1 MKTSARNQFIGI
13 VSDIQMGTVNAQVQV
28 TVKSGISIIAAIT
41 KESLE
46 TLAITKGKEVVA
58 LIKAPQI
65 ILVTDFGGY
74 KISARNQLAGTI
86 SNIQLGSVNTEVDI
100 ELEGGEKVAAT
111 ITCESVSHLDLQKG
125 SSVTVVFKASA
136 VLLAVA
142 A

>member
-13 VSDIQMGTVNAQVQV
+13 VSDIQIGAVNAQVQV
-28 TVKSGISIIAAIT
+28 ILNSGISIIAAIT

-46 TLAITKGKEVVA
+46 TLAITQGKEVVA
-58 LIKAPQI
+58 LVKAPQI

-74 KISARNQLAGTI
+74 KISARNQLAGII
-86 SNIQLGSVNTEVDI
+86 SSIQPGSVNTEVDI

-111 ITCESVSHLDLQKG
+111 VTCESVNHLDLQKG
-125 SSVTVVFKASA
+125 SPVTVVFKASA